1 MLLVL
6 LFYSSCS
13 PKGQASPRLCL
24 CLPWFSHSPPPLRVC
39 GSNNS
44 CSLGGQVLAK
54 FSAKAFSLFTEVF
67 HALPLCHVIGEK
79 IMVVHGG
86 ADPWD
91 CH

>member
-1 MLLVL
+1 M
-6 LFYSSCS
+6 
-13 PKGQASPRLCL
+13 
-24 CLPWFSHSPPPLRVC
+24 
-39 GSNNS
+39 
-44 CSLGGQVLAK
+44 LAK